1 MTEQQTYGKKTRK
14 STQKKADDITKT
26 TKRGYKNWLVIN
38 TKDYLKNK
46 NQKRNT
52 QELDTTIF
60 LKKKNKK

>member
-1 MTEQQTYGKKTRK
+1 M
-14 STQKKADDITKT
+14 KT